1 MAAASEL
8 SMGPINLLARCIM
21 GLAFAQGAVLCAM
34 LRPVMA
40 QAPPAQQA
48 PAAQEVHIGLLARRT
63 PPPPTFSFDAI
74 PKDEGFAG
82 ARAAIK
88 DNDTTGAFTGHRYVL
103 DEVSLEDDESPVAA
117 ARRLVERGT
126 GVIAVKLPADE
137 LIAVADALSGS
148 NAIPKP

>member
-1 MAAASEL
+1 
-8 SMGPINLLARCIM
+8 M
-21 GLAFAQGAVLCAM
+21 GLAFAQGAVLCAI
-34 LRPVMA
+34 LRPAMA

-103 DEVSLEDDESPVAA
+103 DEHESPVAA

-126 GVIAVKLPADE
+126 GVIAVKRGDPL
-137 LIAVADALSGS
+137 
-148 NAIPKP
+148 

>member
-8 SMGPINLLARCIM
+8 SMGPINLFVRCIM
-21 GLAFAQGAVLCAM
+21 GLALVQGAVLCAFI
-34 LRPVMA
+34 RPVMA
-40 QAPPAQQA
+40 QAP
-48 PAAQEVHIGLLARRT
+48 AAQEVRIGLLARKT

-117 ARRLVERGT
+117 VTPLGRRPTLTVLVTCRDFESIT
-126 GVIAVKLPADE
+126 EMV
-137 LIAVADALSGS
+137 S
-148 NAIPKP
+148 